1 MARHVG
7 LSPIA
12 PLLDG
17 TPPPMA
23 SKPAFPAT
31 ELFELL
37 QPAKV
42 WQGAWEDFRHRDQE
56 AFLRDLQE
64 RSRTNLNLRQAGR
77 SAEGRALWTITL
89 GNGPRKVLAW
99 ARQHGDEPDCTAA
112 LNTVL
117 DWLLMNPT
125 HPVAARILAG
135 VTLKVFP
142 MVNPDGV
149 ARFTRVCAVG
159 IDLNRD
165 AVALATPEGRTL
177 KELRDTFKPQFGLN
191 LHDMNPRKRNGEG
204 NLVAMAYQAGPFE
217 NADTDNE
224 VRLRAKAVIA
234 EIVEA
239 VNPWIKG
246 HIARYTA
253 DYMHRAFGD
262 SMMRWGVASI
272 LIESGGWREADGG
285 IDHVRRW
292 HALSILAALDAVARR
307 ADDSMSGAVYETL
320 PFDDG
325 RQMFDVLLR
334 GGELIDGAAPQRV
347 RLDIGINSDI
357 NTTPADATR
366 RFRGHV
372 ENLGDLEDYFGKVER
387 KLDGCLVVPGL
398 VGIAPSLCLGTKAP
412 TAEQVLPYLGAGV
425 TTLAA
430 SFGPFASTRERD
442 NFLAAMKPTQPPLN
456 IIALEQVATVDE
468 VLVRQGMTD
477 LAGLSVAHLKIAAI
491 DLAEF
496 VARYHPAAERESR
509 PVPMDRFYGLN
520 IVFRGGSSPRH
531 SRLHLNLSD
540 IDHAEAHRATRVE
553 LSQLRGLVDCYLHD
567 IDQLSYSVTGST
579 RLLEPYPITDYPVG
593 LGAGAPDEFFLE
605 HVMAPCGEGVD
616 GLLAL
621 ASLLNKQLD
630 RIFRIARL
638 GDLRL
643 NDRADVIAIPEALLK
658 ADDDKMVRPEVV
670 VLNGEIV
677 VDRAAGLRKAGRGM
691 WFFAEG

>member
-1 MARHVG
+1 M
-7 LSPIA
+7 
-12 PLLDG
+12 
-17 TPPPMA
+17 TP
-23 SKPAFPAT
+23 KPAFPAA
-31 ELFELL
+31 ELFDLL
-37 QPAKV
+37 QPSRV
-42 WQGAWEDFRHRDQE
+42 WASDWESFRHRDQE

-89 GNGPRKVLAW
+89 GAGPRKVLAW

-117 DWLLMNPT
+117 DWLLMNPA

-177 KELRDTFKPQFGLN
+177 KELKDTFKPQFGLN
-191 LHDMNPRKRNGEG
+191 LHDMNPRKRNGTG

-234 EIVEA
+234 EMVDA
-239 VNPWIKG
+239 VKPWIDG

-262 SMMRWGVASI
+262 SMMRWGVSSI
-272 LIESGGWREADGG
+272 LIESGGCREADGG
-285 IDHVRRW
+285 IDMVRRW
-292 HALSILAALDAVARR
+292 HALSILAALDAIARR
-307 ADDSMSGAVYETL
+307 ADDSLSGAVYETL

-334 GGELIDGAAPQRV
+334 GGELIDGAAAQRI
-347 RLDIGINSDI
+347 RLDLGINSDI
-357 NTTPADATR
+357 NTVPIDLTR

-372 ENLGDLEDYFGKVER
+372 ENIGDLEDYYGKVER
-387 KLDGCLVVPGL
+387 RLDGCLMIPGL
-398 VGIAPSLCLGTKAP
+398 VGIAPEVCFGTKAP
-412 TAEQVLPYLGAGV
+412 TAEDATAYLAAGV

-430 SFGPFASTRERD
+430 SFGPFATARERD
-442 NFLAAMKPTQPPLN
+442 NFLAAIKPTQPPLN
-456 IIALEQVATVDE
+456 VIALERVASLDDI
-468 VLVRQGMTD
+468 LARQGMTE
-477 LAGLSVAHLKIAAI
+477 LAGLCVANLKIAGI

-496 VARYHPAAERESR
+496 VARYHPTAQRESGG
-509 PVPMDRFYGLN
+509 VPLDRFFGLN
-520 IVFRGGSSPRH
+520 VVFRGGSSPRH
-531 SRLHLNLSD
+531 ARLHLNLAD
-540 IDHAEAHRATRVE
+540 LDQAEAHRATRVE
-553 LSQLRGLVDCYLHD
+553 LSQLRALVDRYLHD
-567 IDQLSYSVTGST
+567 TDQLTYSVTGST
-579 RLLEPYPITDYPVG
+579 YLLEKFPITDYPVG
-593 LGAGAPDEFFLE
+593 LGAKKPDEFFLE
-605 HVMAPCGEGVD
+605 RVMQPCGEGVD

-621 ASLLNKQLD
+621 TSLLNKQLD

-643 NDRADVIAIPEALLK
+643 NDRADVLAIPESLLK
-658 ADDDKMVRPEVV
+658 SDDEKMVRPEVV

-677 VDRAAGLRKAGRGM
+677 VDRAAGLIKAGRGM
-691 WFFAEG
+691 WIFAGY